1 MAFMSETLVGTTQTE
16 EFAKR
21 FLITLL
27 PSKHKATIVGLS
39 GDLGS
44 GKTTFVKYLAK
55 EIGITD
61 EVVSPTFIL
70 AKYYELAGAK
80 WKRLIHIDAYRFD
93 DPDEIEVLKWEDMI
107 ADTSNLILFEWPERI
122 GARFPVDAT
131 LLRLTFI
138 NEDTRNIALA

>member
-1 MAFMSETLVGTTQTE
+1 MNEILVGTTQTE

-21 FLITLL
+21 FLATLL

-55 EIGITD
+55 EMGITD

-70 AKYYELAGAK
+70 AKYYELSGAK
-80 WKRLIHIDAYRFD
+80 WKRMIHIDAYRLD

-107 ADTSNLILFEWPERI
+107 ADSRNLILFEWPERI
-122 GARFPVDAT
+122 GTKFPADAT
-131 LLRLTFI
+131 LLHLTFI
-138 NEDTRNIALA
+138 NEDTRNISLA